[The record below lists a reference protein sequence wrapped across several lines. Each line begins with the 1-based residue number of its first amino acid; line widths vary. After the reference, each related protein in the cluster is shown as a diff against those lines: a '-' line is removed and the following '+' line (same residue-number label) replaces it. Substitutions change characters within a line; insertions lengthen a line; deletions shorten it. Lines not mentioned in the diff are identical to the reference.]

1 MSYISFLP
9 PVPRYHHP
17 SPPMLPPP
25 SGDRATTATATV
37 DDWSLNLTFEEAQRR
52 RQDLLKSVC
61 AKYGRKVSR
70 PILSERF
77 LISHKN
83 HLLYCCNAKVGTT
96 TWKVSTFFKVAKY
109 QNHVLPPFAIMDK
122 YTSFLT
128 VRHPFERLVSAY
140 EHKVL
145 RNHAKYLHNSTFI
158 EFLNNFVIKEA
169 KECPGN
175 HQCMNIHWMPYISS
189 CGYCNFPY
197 TYIQKME
204 TFDRD
209 AEKILQKVNLGYL
222 WQKHHQNN
230 DRKTNITAEALTK
243 SYFDN
248 LSNDIKETLFNIY
261 RYDFES
267 FDYHLKY

>member
-1 MSYISFLP
+1 MSYMSFLP

-25 SGDRATTATATV
+25 SGDRATTV
-37 DDWSLNLTFEEAQRR
+37 DDLSLNLTFEEAQQR

-61 AKYGRKVSR
+61 AKYDRKLSR
-70 PILSERF
+70 PILNERF

-109 QNHVLPPFAIMDK
+109 QHHNLPPFAIIDK
-122 YTSFLT
+122 YVSFFT

-145 RNHAKYLHNSTFI
+145 RNHAKFLKNSTFI
-158 EFLNNFVIKEA
+158 EFLHNFVIKEA
-169 KECPGN
+169 NECPGN

-189 CGYCNFPY
+189 CSYCNFPY

-209 AEKILQKVNLGYL
+209 AERILQKVNLGDL
-222 WQKHHQNN
+222 WKKHHQNN
-230 DRKTNITAEALTK
+230 DRKTNITAEDLTK
-243 SYFDN
+243 SYFNN
-248 LSNDIKETLFNIY
+248 LSYDIKETLFNIY

-267 FDYHLKY
+267 FNYHLKY